1 MTTQL
6 KKLVLAAVL
15 LAVAFVLP
23 FLTGQIP
30 KIGSMLSPMHIPVL
44 ICGFVC
50 GRPYGMGIGF
60 IAPLLRSL
68 TLGMPPM
75 AAALAMAPELAVYG
89 LMTGLLY
96 RYLPKKIPYLYVALV
111 GSMLAGR
118 IVWELVQYMLAGIRH
133 TSFTFEAFL
142 AGAFV
147 EAVPGIICHIVLV
160 PVVVLALK
168 KAKLM
173 PNE

>member
-50 GRPYGMGIGF
+50 GWPYGMGIGF

-118 IVWELVQYMLAGIRH
+118 IVWGLVQYMLAGIRH